1 MDDMAT
7 IDLTAATFDEVVD
20 TNDFVVIDFWA
31 GWCMPCRQF
40 APTYEKVSE
49 NHDDILFTAVDTEA
63 EQQLAAAFDIRSI
76 PTLAIIREKVLVY
89 SQPGGLSEA
98 GLEELLKT
106 ARGLDMAKVHAEANP
121 QA

>member
-1 MDDMAT
+1 MAT
-7 IDLTAATFDEVVD
+7 IDLTAATFDEVVE
-20 TNDFVVIDFWA
+20 NHDFVVIDFWA

-40 APTYEKVSE
+40 SPTYEKVSE

-63 EQQLAAAFDIRSI
+63 EQQLAAAFEVRSI

-89 SQPGGLSEA
+89 AQPGALSEA

-106 ARGLDMAKVHAEANP
+106 ARELDMAKVHAEATPN
-121 QA
+121 A

>member
-1 MDDMAT
+1 MSYMAT
-7 IDLTAATFDEVVD
+7 IDLTAATFDETVE
-20 TNDFVVIDFWA
+20 NHDFVVIDFWA
-31 GWCMPCRQF
+31 GWCVPCRQF

-63 EQQLAAAFDIRSI
+63 EQQLAAAFEVRSI

-89 SQPGGLSEA
+89 AQPGALSEA

-106 ARGLDMAKVHAEANP
+106 ARELDMAKVHAEATPN
-121 QA
+121 A